1 MIILKRMKCCLCIL
15 VAVLVLSSCQPT
27 PDEVPV
33 TQKADVEQ
41 VIAQQAK
48 ENDEKEVTASD
59 EEEVTASDEEA
70 KYEYDELW
78 NETYTSDAIN
88 LSIEANVEVEVPDVD
103 AFPVMRVFKGEYDR
117 TKVME
122 IINYFASDAKF
133 SFEPIQRTKDELT
146 ELLVEAKRGQLID
159 GEYVVNEESQRVVED
174 LKIQIAEAPKTIETE
189 FVGIDEIENLEEFSL
204 NVSQKNGDDSFIKLS
219 KESKGL
225 SLSRFMY
232 SADCMSIQTE
242 SLIQSLTMDD
252 IEEWW
257 LPIELV
263 ADIKE
268 SGVKEI
274 GDVDIPVEEAQEV
287 AQNLLNQFQIEDRPL
302 AHTEK
307 VVIFDGDKH
316 LASKGYEFVF
326 MPELGGLNGIY
337 VHNEMSVREPAYAA
351 PFPLEQIKI
360 TVDENGKVQFFY
372 WDYICKMGDIM
383 TENLEIMP
391 FEDMK
396 ATIIKQIGYN
406 YSYDFVNMQSR
417 EDLEYE
423 IKIDIDEVR
432 LGCCLTAAKD
442 NPQQALLV
450 PAWSVS
456 VEALI
461 KCGSTDTQ
469 SGEGSGNENFFKEQM
484 VFGSVDGLIID
495 LKGY

>member
-1 MIILKRMKCCLCIL
+1 
-15 VAVLVLSSCQPT
+15 
-27 PDEVPV
+27 
-33 TQKADVEQ
+33 
-41 VIAQQAK
+41 
-48 ENDEKEVTASD
+48 
-59 EEEVTASDEEA
+59 
-70 KYEYDELW
+70 
-78 NETYTSDAIN
+78 
-88 LSIEANVEVEVPDVD
+88 
-103 AFPVMRVFKGEYDR
+103 MRQFR
-117 TKVME
+117 
-122 IINYFASDAKF
+122 
-133 SFEPIQRTKDELT
+133 
-146 ELLVEAKRGQLID
+146 
-159 GEYVVNEESQRVVED
+159 
-174 LKIQIAEAPKTIETE
+174 
-189 FVGIDEIENLEEFSL
+189 
-204 NVSQKNGDDSFIKLS
+204 
-219 KESKGL
+219 
-225 SLSRFMY
+225 Y
-232 SADCMSIQTE
+232 SAELMGMQTE

-252 IEEWW
+252 IERWW

-274 GDVDIPVEEAQEV
+274 GDVDIPVEEAQEI
-287 AQNLLNQFQIEDRPL
+287 AQNLLNQFQIEGRPL

-307 VVIFDGDKH
+307 VVIFDDDKH
-316 LASKGYEFVF
+316 LTSKGYQFVF

-360 TVDENGKVQFFY
+360 TVDENGKIQFFY

-383 TENLEIMP
+383 TENIEIMP
-391 FEDMK
+391 FEEMK
-396 ATIIKQIGYN
+396 ETIIKQLEYN
-406 YSYDFVNMQSR
+406 YSYGFVNVQSSGK
-417 EDLEYE
+417 DLEYE

-461 KCGSTDTQ
+461 KGDSIDPQ
-469 SGEGSGNENFFKEQM
+469 SGERSVNENFFKEQM